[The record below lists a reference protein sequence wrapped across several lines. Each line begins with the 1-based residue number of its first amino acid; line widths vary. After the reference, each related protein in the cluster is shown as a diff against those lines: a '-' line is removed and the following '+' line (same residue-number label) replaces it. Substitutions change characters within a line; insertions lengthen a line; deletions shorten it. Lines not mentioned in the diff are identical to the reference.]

1 VLDRPAKGEG
11 LRIRPMGMVMGL
23 EEDWPAEGCHSS
35 CVGRTERVP
44 LSFLYEASTE
54 GVEAVMAALCSL
66 FVRRQPRIGGF
77 YVDICRS
84 AAHQF
89 TQPGNVL

>member
-1 VLDRPAKGEG
+1 MEVLPGGLRVSQAKQRDR

-44 LSFLYEASTE
+44 FSFLYEASTE
-54 GVEAVMAALCSL
+54 GVEAVMAALL
-66 FVRRQPRIGGF
+66 
-77 YVDICRS
+77 
-84 AAHQF
+84 
-89 TQPGNVL
+89 